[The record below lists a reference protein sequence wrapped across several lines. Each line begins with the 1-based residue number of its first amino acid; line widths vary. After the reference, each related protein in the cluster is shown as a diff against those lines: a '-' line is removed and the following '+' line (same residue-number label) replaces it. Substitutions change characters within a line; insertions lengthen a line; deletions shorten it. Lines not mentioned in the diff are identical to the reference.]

1 MHRCHRNHEHYRAI
15 DVDRPM
21 CDKMRA
27 QAGTRTTVTQDTTA
41 LRAFLL
47 WGQQNGYFTVAQAE
61 LLPEGAAQPAPRC
74 WARRCASAGAG
85 PAASA
90 STRRTS
96 ATRTSLPRPGD
107 RAAR

>member
-47 WGQQNGYFTVAQAE
+47 WGQ
-61 LLPEGAAQPAPRC
+61 
-74 WARRCASAGAG
+74 
-85 PAASA
+85 
-90 STRRTS
+90 
-96 ATRTSLPRPGD
+96 
-107 RAAR
+107 